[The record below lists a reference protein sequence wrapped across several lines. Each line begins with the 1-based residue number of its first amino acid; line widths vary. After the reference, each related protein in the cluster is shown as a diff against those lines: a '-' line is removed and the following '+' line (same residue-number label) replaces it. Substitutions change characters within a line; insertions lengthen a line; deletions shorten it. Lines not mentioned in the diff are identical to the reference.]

1 MLPATCYTRRSAMS
15 GENDVPNDKL
25 QQLLELWDDL
35 RKQGREP
42 AAEELCQDCPELL
55 EELRQRIAALKATN
69 WLEKP
74 YNNNNN
80 HGPC

>member
-1 MLPATCYTRRSAMS
+1 MSPEKDLPDDR
-15 GENDVPNDKL
+15 L

-42 AAEELCQDCPELL
+42 SPEELCENDPHLL
-55 EELRQRIAALKATN
+55 DEVRKRITALKATN

-74 YNNNNN
+74 FNDNN
-80 HGPC
+80 G

>member
-1 MLPATCYTRRSAMS
+1 MS
-15 GENDVPNDKL
+15 SENDLPIDRL

-42 AAEELCQDCPELL
+42 SPEELCQNDPELL
-55 EELRQRIAALKATN
+55 DEVRKRIEALKATN

-74 YNNNNN
+74 FNNNN
-80 HGPC
+80 HA